1 MAKSKNSGLGRG
13 FGSLL
18 YDNSIE
24 PEVSAP
30 VNTVKIADV
39 QPRAGQPRKNF
50 DEEALETLAGSIS
63 QHGLIQPIVV
73 RKGDAGFYEIIAGE
87 RRWRAAKL
95 AGLTEVPVTVIEA
108 DDRKTAEL
116 SLIEN
121 IQREDLN
128 PVEEARAYRA
138 LIDEYGLTQEEVAER
153 ISKSRSAVT
162 NTLRLL
168 DLPEKVLKMISDKE
182 LSEGHGRAILGIK
195 KDYMTKDDENGTTRF
210 VVDPSGMILA
220 AEVAVKE
227 NLSVR
232 QTEELVKRM
241 NRSRTSAPKV
251 TEEAHRD
258 VNYAEVLE
266 KKIQKSLGRRVIIK
280 DRGKVKTLTL
290 EYTDNDDLEEL
301 VVKICGREV
310 LSDW

>member
-13 FGSLL
+13 YGSLL
-18 YDNSIE
+18 YDNSVE
-24 PEVSAP
+24 TEVQAP
-30 VNTVKIADV
+30 VNTVKITDV

-50 DEEALETLAGSIS
+50 DEEALAALSDSIA

-73 RKGDAGFYEIIAGE
+73 RKADAGFYEIIAGE

-95 AGLTEVPVTVIEA
+95 AGLTEIPVTVTEA
-108 DDRKTAEL
+108 DDKMTAEL

-121 IQREDLN
+121 IQREDLD
-128 PVEEARAYRA
+128 PIEEARAYKT
-138 LIDEYGLTQEEVAER
+138 LIDEYGLTQEEVAEQV
-153 ISKSRSAVT
+153 SKSRSAVT

-182 LSEGHGRAILGIK
+182 ISEGHGRAILGLK
-195 KDYMTKDDENGTTRF
+195 KEYVTQEDENGVTNF
-210 VVDPSGMILA
+210 VADPTSMELA
-220 AEVAVKE
+220 ADVVVKE

-241 NRSRTSAPKV
+241 NRNHTSAPKITADTKREV
-251 TEEAHRD
+251 D
-258 VNYAEVLE
+258 YAAVLE
-266 KKIQKSLGRRVIIK
+266 KKLQSNLGRRVTIK
-280 DRGKVKTLTL
+280 NSGKVKTLTL
-290 EYTDNDDLEEL
+290 EYTDNDDLETL
-301 VVKICGREV
+301 IVKLCGKEV

>member
-24 PEVSAP
+24 VETAAST
-30 VNTVKIADV
+30 NTLKISDV

-50 DEEALETLAGSIS
+50 DEEALSTLADSIS

-73 RKGDAGFYEIIAGE
+73 RKADSGFYEIIAGE

-95 AGLTEVPVTVIEA
+95 AGLTDIPVIVIDA
-108 DDRKTAEL
+108 DDKKTAEL

-121 IQREDLN
+121 IQREDLD
-128 PVEEARAYRA
+128 PIEEAQAYRA
-138 LIDEYGLTQEEVAER
+138 LIDEYGLTQEEVAEQV
-153 ISKSRSAVT
+153 SKSRSAVT

-182 LSEGHGRAILGIK
+182 LSEGHGRAILGLK
-195 KDYMTKDDENGTTRF
+195 KEYMTEDNENGTTKL

-220 AEVAVKE
+220 AEVVVKE

-241 NRSRTSAPKV
+241 NRSHPSIPKSADDSKHEV
-251 TEEAHRD
+251 D
-258 VNYAEVLE
+258 YAAVLE
-266 KKIQKSLGRRVIIK
+266 KKMQNSLGRRVTIK
-280 DRGKVKTLTL
+280 NSGKVKTLTL
-290 EYTDNDDLEEL
+290 EYTDNDDLETL
-301 VVKICGREV
+301 IVKLCGKEV

>member
-24 PEVSAP
+24 TEVAAP
-30 VNTVKIADV
+30 VNTVKISDV

-50 DEEALETLAGSIS
+50 DEEALEALSSSIA

-73 RKGDAGFYEIIAGE
+73 RKADAGFYEIIAGE

-95 AGLTEVPVTVIEA
+95 AGLMEVPVTVIEA
-108 DDRKTAEL
+108 DDQKTAEL

-121 IQREDLN
+121 IQREDLD
-128 PVEEARAYRA
+128 PIEEARAYRA
-138 LIDEYGLTQEEVAER
+138 LIDEYGLTQEEVAEQV
-153 ISKSRSAVT
+153 SKSRSAVT

-168 DLPEKVLKMISDKE
+168 DLPDKVLKMISDKE
-182 LSEGHGRAILGIK
+182 ISEGHGRAILGLK
-195 KDYMTKDDENGTTRF
+195 KEYVTQEDENGVTSF
-210 VVDPSGMILA
+210 VADPTGMVLA
-220 AEVAVKE
+220 AEVVVKE

-241 NRSRTSAPKV
+241 NRNHTSVPKITADTKREV
-251 TEEAHRD
+251 D
-258 VNYAEVLE
+258 YAAVLE
-266 KKIQKSLGRRVIIK
+266 KKLQSNLGRRVTIK
-280 DRGKVKTLTL
+280 NSGKVKTLTL
-290 EYTDNDDLEEL
+290 EYTDNDDLETL
-301 VVKICGREV
+301 IVKLCGKEV